1 MIYQIVSP
9 VVQTI
14 NGDSL
19 KDAIKNFVKINDMYS
34 LNKLIVTDQQNA
46 FYNANINY
54 YKNNNKNKVKI
65 DIQKNNTDNVGWTVY
80 PQNEPNYLFSPV
92 NSVISPVNSVIS
104 PVISSVI
111 SSNTGLNPIVT
122 APGKISANNNGAIL
136 FPSYNTYSKYPPY
149 PLSANTLPL
158 VSGAIIN
165 NNLTTITQSPYPF

>member
-19 KDAIKNFVKINDMYS
+19 KEAIKNFVKVNDMYS

-80 PQNEPNYLFSPV
+80 PQNEPNYLVSPV
-92 NSVISPVNSVIS
+92 IGINSGIS
-104 PVISSVI
+104 PVITTI
-111 SSNTGLNPIVT
+111 SNNSGINPIVT
-122 APGKISANNNGAIL
+122 APGKISANNNGAVL
-136 FPSYNTYSKYPPY
+136 FPTYNTYSKYPPY
-149 PLSANTLPL
+149 PLSTSTLPL
-158 VSGAIIN
+158 VSGAVIN
-165 NNLTTITQSPYPF
+165 NNPTSIIQMPYPV

>member
-19 KDAIKNFVKINDMYS
+19 KEAIKNFVKVNDMYS

-65 DIQKNNTDNVGWTVY
+65 NIQKNNTDNVGWTVY

-92 NSVISPVNSVIS
+92 NQVVGSVIT
-104 PVISSVI
+104 
-111 SSNTGLNPIVT
+111 SNTGVNPIVT
-122 APGKISANNNGAIL
+122 APGKISANNNGAVL
-136 FPSYNTYSKYPPY
+136 FPTYNTYSKYPQY
-149 PLSANTLPL
+149 PISANTLPL

-165 NNLTTITQSPYPF
+165 NNPTSIIQMPYPV

>member
-9 VVQTI
+9 IVQTI

-19 KDAIKNFVKINDMYS
+19 KEAIKNFVKINDMYS

-65 DIQKNNTDNVGWTVY
+65 DIQKKYNTDNVGWTVY
-80 PQNEPNYLFSPV
+80 PKNEPNYLFSPV
-92 NSVISPVNSVIS
+92 VNSVVSPTFS
-104 PVISSVI
+104 PVISPTF
-111 SSNTGLNPIVT
+111 SSSGLNPIVT
-122 APGKISANNNGAIL
+122 ARGKISANSDGAVL
-136 FPSYNTYSKYPPY
+136 FPTYNTYSKYPPY

-158 VSGAIIN
+158 VSGAVIN
-165 NNLTTITQSPYPF
+165 NNPTSIIQMPYPF

>member
-54 YKNNNKNKVKI
+54 YRNDNKNKVRINI
-65 DIQKNNTDNVGWTVY
+65 DRNIDNVGWNVY
-80 PQNEPNYLFSPV
+80 PKNEPNFLISTPLVAPIFSDD
-92 NSVISPVNSVIS
+92 SKI
-104 PVISSVI
+104 
-111 SSNTGLNPIVT
+111 NPIVT
-122 APGKISANNNGAIL
+122 APGKIAANNNGAVL
-136 FPSYNTYSKYPPY
+136 FPSIVAYPP
-149 PLSANTLPL
+149 
-158 VSGAIIN
+158 
-165 NNLTTITQSPYPF
+165 TQLYPF